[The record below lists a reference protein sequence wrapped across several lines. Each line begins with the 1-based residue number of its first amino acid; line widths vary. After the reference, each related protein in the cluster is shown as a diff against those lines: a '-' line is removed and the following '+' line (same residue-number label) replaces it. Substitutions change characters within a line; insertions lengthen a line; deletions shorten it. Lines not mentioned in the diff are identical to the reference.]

1 MKPLF
6 REGKYGEG
14 IQQAVQVIVETIQGD
29 TARLDAIVS
38 TPSSAPKGFLG
49 MIFSSPELREEGLV
63 REVIRVL
70 QQARKQKDLNPGEWT
85 TGTVSIS
92 DEYLMQV
99 VKKNIETIRG
109 ATSLSKL
116 TLELGEER
124 LTVRL
129 GYAVKNLVG
138 LISYINILD
147 K

>member
-1 MKPLF
+1 
-6 REGKYGEG
+6 
-14 IQQAVQVIVETIQGD
+14 
-29 TARLDAIVS
+29 
-38 TPSSAPKGFLG
+38 
-49 MIFSSPELREEGLV
+49 LREEGLV

-129 GYAVKNLVG
+129 
-138 LISYINILD
+138 D
-147 K
+147 